1 MTFDLGQLD
10 DFARS
15 VAQAL
20 FATYPDWVNF
30 ARMELAEDGE
40 KPDLVVEVPSPR
52 SGQPGEQLGVYTED
66 SEVTISFASY
76 HEHFDWPPTDT
87 DRSMNPLTFIAAILN
102 EDVAAVSGWNDDKWC
117 GSWLIEKG
125 EAIAQPKNMNP
136 MKLIRVRSWK
146 GTLDQDLR
154 PI

>member
-1 MTFDLGQLD
+1 MPFDLGQLD

-20 FATYPDWVNF
+20 FAAHPDWIEF
-30 ARMELAEDGE
+30 ARVELAEDGE
-40 KPDLVVEVPSPR
+40 TLDLVVEVPSPR
-52 SGQPGEQLGVYTED
+52 SDRPGGELVIHTDD
-66 SEVTISFASY
+66 SEVIVNFAYY
-76 HEHFDWPPTDT
+76 HNHFDWPPTDT
-87 DRSMNPLTFIAAILN
+87 DRSINPLTFIAAVLD

-117 GSWLIEKG
+117 GSWLIDKNEPVVP
-125 EAIAQPKNMNP
+125 PKNMNP

-154 PI
+154 PT